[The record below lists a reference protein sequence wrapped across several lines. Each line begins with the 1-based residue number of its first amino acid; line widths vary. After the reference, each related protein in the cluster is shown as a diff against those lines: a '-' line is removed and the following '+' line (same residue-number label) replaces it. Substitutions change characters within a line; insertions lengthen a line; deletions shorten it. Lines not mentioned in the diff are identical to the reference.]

1 MRICSVQKMIICLLA
16 WLCSDLQ
23 AQTSNFNSTE
33 ITNIP
38 HSQFHFV
45 YEDEDRIIWLGTST
59 ELIRFDGQNAINVR
73 DIYPEISFNGP
84 VFKIVE
90 DEEYKY
96 VLCKNSPCI
105 YALPKLK
112 IHEKSKSICLQ
123 RQNIEDV
130 IVSKD
135 GSFKILSSSNDSI
148 FIDQYKND
156 KTKSVWQSKLEY
168 PYRRPNLIETAKGLV
183 VVDIKKIT
191 LLKSD
196 GQPLD
201 EHILPNTVIPFA
213 ESNLKTADYKERI
226 FLAHQ
231 TLTGIWE
238 IKIEQNKICLLPPT
252 AAMRGQVGD
261 MRFDHFGHM
270 IVAWKDQEGFMKRIS
285 IFQNM
290 KFEAERSIELKDK
303 SLQSLDAYDAMSR
316 IGLGGYFNLKII
328 TLSNPYFKNYLSAP
342 NFIENQIL
350 EEGVSM
356 RGVVKLGIKFFFL
369 REVNTIYEYD
379 PSEQTVLPLDLKEA
393 NGQKVELRCTND
405 LLYSP
410 ALDKLIVAS
419 CSKMVG
425 VNHIYIID
433 YKTGL
438 CEKLTFDIR
447 IQTMA
452 FNPKNDYEIF
462 FGYSEHNNGIG
473 SLNLKTKKYSLLAAQ
488 NSKDTYFL
496 RLIEGRFWVGT
507 RTGLLVLDQNLQPD
521 RKYTELC
528 TMIGFNEIYH
538 ISEKNKTVFVGT
550 ASKGLFTYDQ
560 ITGKTNVC
568 DSKSGLT
575 SNAIASAIVDDY
587 GYLWV
592 ATFNGL
598 DVFDQK
604 GDLIKVYS
612 QKDGTN
618 HNEYNRYSYFDDGDK
633 IYFGSINGMLEVD
646 LNGFLKDV
654 KYNPK
659 TVYVQKIVY
668 QLSDYK
674 TNVNQYYQATP
685 EIISYPKN
693 SIDLRIQMSDRIS
706 LSKDPV
712 CRAKLVG
719 YDSNWRYEDG
729 EGYISLS
736 DAPEGEFA
744 ILVQTKNL
752 AGEWKD
758 TGIRTKVLRQKVFTQ
773 TALFQVLIY
782 SSLGIAIFLYLWNVY
797 HQRTRYYQ
805 LREGIANDLHDQ
817 VGSALTSISMKAR
830 MLSDATESQEM
841 DTISHEAT
849 NALQLIRDT
858 IWSVD
863 PENDTLEHLID
874 RCKDFAYKAFESR
887 YVEIR
892 FVQNMDLKQ
901 KIKIDLRKELY
912 LIFKEAVTNSLKH
925 ASPSYIDVKLSYKK
939 GQLEMIIENDGVM
952 PPNGS
957 DRAKDGLSLGL
968 KSMQRR
974 AQNLGGMI
982 AYKSEGNIFE
992 VCLLAPVSNY

>member
-1 MRICSVQKMIICLLA
+1 MK
-16 WLCSDLQ
+16 
-23 AQTSNFNSTE
+23 AQNTSFSSTE

-45 YEDEDRIIWLGTST
+45 YEDNDRIIWLGTST
-59 ELIRFDGQNAINVR
+59 ELIRFDGQNAVNIR

-84 VFKIVE
+84 VFKIIE
-90 DEEYKY
+90 DQNYKY
-96 VLCKNSPCI
+96 VACKNSHCI
-105 YALPKLK
+105 YALPKHK
-112 IHEKSKSICLQ
+112 ISEKSKSICLQ

-135 GSFKILSSSNDSI
+135 GSFKVLSSSNDSI
-148 FIDQYKND
+148 FIDEYKND
-156 KTKSVWQSKLEY
+156 KSRSLWQGKLEY
-168 PYRRPNLIETAKGLV
+168 PYRRPNIIETDDGFL

-191 LLKSD
+191 LINSD
-196 GQPLD
+196 GNPKD
-201 EHILPNTVIPFA
+201 ELILPNTVIPFA
-213 ESNLKTADYKERI
+213 ESNLTTAVYKERI

-231 TLTGIWE
+231 ALAGIWE
-238 IKIEQNKICLLPPT
+238 IKIEQNNICLLPPSR
-252 AAMRGQVGD
+252 AIHGQVGD

-270 IVAWKDQEGFMKRIS
+270 VVAWKDPEGFMKRIS
-285 IFQNM
+285 VFQDLN
-290 KFEAERSIELKDK
+290 FEKERSIELKDK

-328 TLSNPYFKNYLSAP
+328 TLSNPYFKNFLSAP

-350 EEGVSM
+350 EAGISM
-356 RGVVKLGIKFFFL
+356 RGVVKLGGKLYFL
-369 REVNTIYEYD
+369 REVNTVYEYD
-379 PSEQTVLPLDLKEA
+379 PEKQTVRPLDLRET

-410 ALDKLIVAS
+410 TLDKLIVAS
-419 CSKMVG
+419 CSKTVG
-425 VNHIYIID
+425 VNHIFIID
-433 YKTGL
+433 YKTGI
-438 CEKLTFDIR
+438 CEKVTFDIR

-452 FNPKNDYEIF
+452 FNPKNNNEIF
-462 FGYSEHNNGIG
+462 FGYSEHSNGVG
-473 SLNLKTKKYSLLAAQ
+473 SFDLFSKTYKLLAAQ

-496 RLIEGRFWVGT
+496 RFIDNRFWVGT
-507 RTGLLVLDQNLQPD
+507 KKGLLVLDSNLQPD
-521 RKYTELC
+521 KKFNELSAL
-528 TMIGFNEIYH
+528 IGINEIYH
-538 ISEKNKTVFVGT
+538 ISEKNNTVFVGT
-550 ASKGLFTYDQ
+550 ASKGLFIYDK
-560 ITGKTNVC
+560 ITGKTDIC

-587 GYLWV
+587 GYLWI

-598 DVFDQK
+598 NVFDQK
-604 GDLIKVYS
+604 GDLIKVYT

-618 HNEYNRYSYFDDGDK
+618 HNEYNRYSFFDAGDK

-668 QLSDYK
+668 QLSDNK

-685 EIISYPKN
+685 EVISYPKN

-712 CRAKLVG
+712 FRGKLVG
-719 YDSNWRYEDG
+719 YDNNWRYEDG

-736 DAPEGEFA
+736 DAPEGEFP

-758 TGIRTKVLRQKVFTQ
+758 TGIRTRVLRQKVFTQ

-830 MLSDATESQEM
+830 MLSDANESQEM
-841 DTISHEAT
+841 KSISHEAT

-892 FVQNMDLKQ
+892 FVHNMDLKQ

-912 LIFKEAVTNSLKH
+912 LIFKEAITNSLKH
-925 ASPSYIDVKLSYKK
+925 ASPTYIDVKLSYKK
-939 GQLEMIIENDGVM
+939 GQLEMTIENDGVVNVN
-952 PPNGS
+952 NGGNT
-957 DRAKDGLSLGL
+957 KDGLSLGL

-974 AQNLGGMI
+974 ALNLGGI
-982 AYKSEGNIFE
+982 LEYKTEGNTFE
-992 VCLLAPVSNY
+992 VSLLAPINDYL